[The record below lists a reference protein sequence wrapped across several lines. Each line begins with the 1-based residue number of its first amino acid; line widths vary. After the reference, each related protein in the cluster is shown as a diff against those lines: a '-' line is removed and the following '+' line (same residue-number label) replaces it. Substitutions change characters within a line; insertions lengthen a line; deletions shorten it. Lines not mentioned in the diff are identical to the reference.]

1 MAFGAFAAHAIP
13 ILTVVL
19 CASLAQA
26 QDRRTASED
35 DVARWFDALDRHAPG
50 LNDAALRAIA
60 DISPA
65 AFNQVRARLAGRR
78 NVESV
83 ESFNRLV
90 HRAALMHLDAAM
102 LRALS
107 RLEHPSQDPPRT
119 SVHSRSRPTAILTTD
134 GGYSGVEATEAHWGF
149 GRMLIDLTA
158 PGVDEDPW
166 ALQWYVVSSAFMTNR
181 SLLADLTPHLDK
193 ARKLFPTDP
202 DILFASG
209 CYFETISSP
218 RVRPILDSTTLPFG
232 MHIDAPSERE
242 SLRTAEDYFRR
253 AVEARPDFVAARLRR
268 GRSLD
273 RLGRHADAVQE
284 LRRAGSLTEDPAM
297 RYLAVL
303 FEAAAQEGL
312 GDASAAQALYEQA
325 ARQFPNAQ
333 SPSLALSR
341 IARDRGDRT
350 AAQAAAERVFT
361 RPATD
366 EMNDPWWTYHLFIF
380 RSVPAMMLELQR
392 PFTETGAPAAGRK

>member
-1 MAFGAFAAHAIP
+1 MTFAAHAIP
-13 ILTVVL
+13 ILTVVF

-26 QDRRTASED
+26 QDRPAASPD
-35 DVARWFDALDRHAPG
+35 DVAQWFDALDRHAPG
-50 LNDAALRAIA
+50 VNDAALRAIA
-60 DISPA
+60 DISTA
-65 AFNQVRARLAGRR
+65 TFNQVRAKLAGRR

-83 ESFNRLV
+83 EWFNRLV

-102 LRALS
+102 LRTLS
-107 RLEHPSQDPPRT
+107 RPENPPQDSPRA

-134 GGYSGVEATEAHWGF
+134 GGYSGVEATEVHWGF

-158 PGVDEDPW
+158 PRVDDDPW
-166 ALQWYVVSSAFMTNR
+166 ALQWYVASSAFMTNR

-218 RVRPILDSTTLPFG
+218 RVRPILDSTMLPFG
-232 MHIDAPSERE
+232 MHINAPSERE

-253 AVEARPDFVAARLRR
+253 AVEARPDFAAARLRR
-268 GRSLD
+268 GRALD
-273 RLGRHADAVQE
+273 RLGRHAEAVQE
-284 LRRAGSLTEDPAM
+284 LRRAVSLTAEPAM
-297 RYLAVL
+297 QYLAVL
-303 FEAAAQEGL
+303 FEGAAQEAL

-333 SPSLALSR
+333 SPYLTLSR
-341 IARDRGDRT
+341 LARDRGDRT

-361 RPATD
+361 RDATD
-366 EMNDPWWTYHLFIF
+366 EMHDPWWTYHLFII
-380 RSVPAMMLELQR
+380 RNVPAMMQALQR
-392 PFTETGAPAAGRK
+392 PFTETGATPAGRK